1 MPSAN
6 AEDYLKVARAALT
19 QDAHLNT
26 RLDQQ
31 TRAVKLHLEADML
44 VLQGEVEDIV
54 LKRRAALAVSEAVA
68 VAGITVIDH
77 LNVRPM
83 EVLGDE
89 AVRVTVLRNLQEE
102 GGLLRCSLWIG
113 GNDADA
119 GPVREQT
126 DESRGRISVSVQD
139 GVVVLEGYVQS
150 LTERRLAEVNTW
162 WAQGCRRV
170 DNQLQVIP
178 PEQDNDD
185 ELNDA
190 VLMTLEKSPLVHAE
204 QLQVATRHGIVK
216 LRGVVNNATQKDI
229 VVMTP
234 WYVPGVKG
242 VEDQLQVMDNS
253 P

>member
-19 QDAHLNT
+19 QEANFNS

-31 TRAVKLHLEADML
+31 AGEVRLYMEADAL
-44 VLQGEVEDIV
+44 VVEGEVEDIA
-54 LKRRAALAVSEAVA
+54 LKRRAVLAIMEAVKEID
-68 VAGITVIDH
+68 VVDH
-77 LNVRPM
+77 LNLRPV
-83 EVLGDE
+83 EIVGDE
-89 AVRVTVLRNLQEE
+89 ALRATVLRNLQEE

-113 GNDADA
+113 SNDADA
-119 GPVREQT
+119 GPVREQV
-126 DESRGRISVSVQD
+126 DESRGRISVSVHD
-139 GVVVLEGYVQS
+139 GVVVLDGYVQS
-150 LTERRLAEVNTW
+150 LTERRLAEVNAW
-162 WAQGCRRV
+162 WARGCRRV

-178 PEQDNDD
+178 AEEDNDD

-190 VLMTLEKSPLVHAE
+190 VLMTLEKDPLIHAD

-216 LRGVVNNATQKDI
+216 LRGVVNNETQKDI

-242 VEDQLQVMDNS
+242 VEDQLQVVDNS
-253 P
+253 H

>member
-6 AEDYLKVARAALT
+6 AEDYLKAARAALT
-19 QDAHLNT
+19 QDVHLNT
-26 RLDQQ
+26 RLDLQA
-31 TRAVKLHLEADML
+31 REIKLDLEAGTL

-54 LKRRAALAVSEAVA
+54 LKRRAVLAVTEA
-68 VAGITVIDH
+68 VAGIAVVDH
-77 LNVRPM
+77 LNVRPV

-162 WAQGCRRV
+162 WARGCRRV

-178 PEQDNDD
+178 PEEDNDD

-253 P
+253 H